1 MDHQGL
7 LAGNGDMIKDVFEA
21 DLAAKLA
28 GVDGDV
34 EAWDAAVHGA
44 GQKLFL
50 CEMDKVEERCKGKM
64 KENTFIYR

>member
-28 GVDGDV
+28 GGDGDV
-34 EAWDAAVHGA
+34 EAWDATVHGA
-44 GQKLFL
+44 GQKLFFF
-50 CEMDKVEERCKGKM
+50 CAKWTRWKKGAREK
-64 KENTFIYR
+64 